1 MGGVLGFGSR
11 GSASLGLLRSF
22 PFEIRGVSI
31 PNSEG
36 NGGLCVC
43 GFSIGLAL
51 LIGARILRD
60 TKEKKAEIK
69 CPHNFRFKKSVAFL
83 CPFRHQSSEVLGA

>member
-1 MGGVLGFGSR
+1 MGGVLLRSR
-11 GSASLGLLRSF
+11 GVRLVGSLCISIRDWGF
-22 PFEIRGVSI
+22 PFEFRGAPFGFRGVSI

-51 LIGARILRD
+51 LIGAKILRD
-60 TKEKKAEIK
+60 TKEKKSR
-69 CPHNFRFKKSVAFL
+69 N
-83 CPFRHQSSEVLGA
+83 